1 MLETLRQSHE
11 SSLRVFTAF
20 NLKPLSPEESI
31 QVIRRGLHVAQ
42 ENNEIETRITPEAES
57 LIAMYSEGYPHF
69 LQQFS
74 YCAFEADKDY
84 NIDREDV
91 LRGAWTEHGA
101 FEQLGTKYFEGLY
114 FEQINSDEY
123 REVLRFMAGQ
133 LDGWVTK
140 SQVRA
145 ALKIKES
152 TLTNALR
159 TLSQRRIILPRPGY
173 QATYRL
179 PMKSFAAWIRG
190 YSIGPKPPLFTN
202 VNSAESEVSS

>member
-1 MLETLRQSHE
+1 MRCIPKDIRI
-11 SSLRVFTAF
+11 SS
-20 NLKPLSPEESI
+20 
-31 QVIRRGLHVAQ
+31 
-42 ENNEIETRITPEAES
+42 NN
-57 LIAMYSEGYPHF
+57 
-69 LQQFS
+69 
-74 YCAFEADKDY
+74 
-84 NIDREDV
+84 
-91 LRGAWTEHGA
+91 
-101 FEQLGTKYFEGLY
+101 LGTKYFEGLY

-159 TLSQRRIILPRPGY
+159 ALSQRRIILPRPGY
-173 QATYRL
+173 QGTYRL

-190 YSIGPKPPLFTN
+190 YSIGPKPPLFRN